1 MLTLGLIDSKPSS
14 VALVDDGRIIAAVAE
29 ERLCRMKMAGGMP
42 VAAMDEVLRIAGAS
56 PSDVDRVAVAQV
68 VSVFEPE
75 PIAWKGWFDTTINTR
90 SSLLDGLG
98 ESRRTTRATDPQT
111 LAVS

>member
-42 VAAMDEVLRIAGAS
+42 VAAMDETLRIAGAS

-75 PIAWKGWFDTTINTR
+75 PIALTEGAENQLCPTGAIRKRRNENRRQTYPP
-90 SSLLDGLG
+90 LLKERGQG
-98 ESRRTTRATDPQT
+98 
-111 LAVS
+111 